1 MNLPPF
7 PTDDVTLALPDH
19 ACRGAIS
26 DEGDVVGA
34 DMTMPQLLDFLSGP
48 SEVDVIRTEDCYDM
62 PPTIEVRR
70 EPAYSETD
78 VIRALIAHI
87 RTLQKEHP

>member
-1 MNLPPF
+1 MTLPPF
-7 PTDDVTLALPDH
+7 PVDDVTIDLLDH
-19 ACRGAIS
+19 ACRGAF
-26 DEGDVVGA
+26 DEEGGVVGA
-34 DMTMPQLLDFLSGP
+34 DMTVQQLLDFLSGP
-48 SEVDVIRTEDCYDM
+48 SETDPVGS
-62 PPTIEVRR
+62 IEVAVPIYVRR